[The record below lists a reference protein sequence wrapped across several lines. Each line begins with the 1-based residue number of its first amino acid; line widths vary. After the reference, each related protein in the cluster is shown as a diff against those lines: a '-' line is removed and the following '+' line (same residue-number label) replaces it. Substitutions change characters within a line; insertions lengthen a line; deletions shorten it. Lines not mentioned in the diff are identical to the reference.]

1 MTSQLSTLFKRSL
14 DFFSTFFLTTF
25 SNELVDSITQV
36 LGDNNMSKYSTPFQQ
51 LQAQRTL
58 ITSEGDYPLPPVNTT
73 KKDGRVLDTGIN
85 FVVYFADGSEPI
97 PCRKLKDALLY
108 VNLVSIDKMPESYK
122 NRFQ

>member
-1 MTSQLSTLFKRSL
+1 
-14 DFFSTFFLTTF
+14 
-25 SNELVDSITQV
+25 
-36 LGDNNMSKYSTPFQQ
+36 MSKYSLALEE

-58 ITSEGDYPLPPVNTT
+58 IYSEGDYPLPPVKTT
-73 KKDGRVLDTGIN
+73 KKDGRIHDTGIN

-108 VNLVSIDKMPESYK
+108 VNLVDLDKMPESYI

>member
-1 MTSQLSTLFKRSL
+1 
-14 DFFSTFFLTTF
+14 
-25 SNELVDSITQV
+25 
-36 LGDNNMSKYSTPFQQ
+36 MSKYSTPFQQ

-58 ITSEGDYPLPPVNTT
+58 INSEGDYPLPPVNTT

-85 FVVYFADGSEPI
+85 FVVYFADGSDPI